1 MGIHDGHREK
11 LRRNFIEAG
20 LEGKSD
26 HQILEILL
34 TYALPR
40 IDVNPLAH
48 ELIDKFGSLAGV
60 LDADITQLTKV
71 KYISENVAV
80 LLKLVPQVSAKYY
93 QSKHGK
99 RVHLNTVEA
108 IKDYMLPQL
117 ANEKTEVFYVLCL
130 DSHLNLIRAIKHSE
144 GSPSKTAI
152 DIRALANQVLNTD
165 TERVI
170 LVHNHLSNSAEPSL
184 SDIDATKKIQ
194 SAFEMLNINVLD
206 HVIIAGNQYFSFFT
220 NMKTLQ
226 NQQNS

>member
-11 LRRNFIEAG
+11 LRKNFIEVG

-60 LDADITQLTKV
+60 LDADIAQLTKV
-71 KYISENVAV
+71 KYVSENVAV
-80 LLKLVPQVSAKYY
+80 LLKLVPQISAKYY

-99 RVHLNTVEA
+99 RVYLNTVDA
-108 IKDYMLPQL
+108 IKDYMIPQL

-130 DSHLNLIRAIKHSE
+130 DAHLNLIRAIKHSA
-144 GSPSKTAI
+144 GSPSKTSI
-152 DIRALANQVLNTD
+152 DIRSLANQVLNTD
-165 TERVI
+165 TERIV
-170 LVHNHLSNSAEPSL
+170 LVHNHLSNSAEPSA
-184 SDIDATKKIQ
+184 SDIDATMKIRD
-194 SAFEMLNINVLD
+194 ALEKLNVSVLD
-206 HVIIAGNQYFSFFT
+206 HIIIAGNQYFSFFA

-226 NQQNS
+226 EQQNS